1 MLSDQVSVVGT
12 SYDVYYLLLRML
24 YICMLSGVLDLV
36 FKVW

>member
-12 SYDVYYLLLRML
+12 SYNVYHLSLQML

-36 FKVW
+36 FKV